1 MKVHILHYVGEDS
14 CNGMLMSLIWF
25 LVFGHVDFVFG
36 FNWNLKA
43 KAKGKKKTKIWK
55 SDIGEYKM
63 TSKRC

>member
-36 FNWNLKA
+36 FNWNLKL
-43 KAKGKKKTKIWK
+43 KPREKKNQNL
-55 SDIGEYKM
+55 EE
-63 TSKRC
+63 